1 MAKSYRAHGTGT
13 LVKRGKYWS
22 ARWMSKGKVYT
33 RTTGCAVKADAQKK
47 LEEFTKPFRET
58 TDLEVLENL
67 SARVRVAES
76 AVKETAN
83 KKVPPIRIKFLV
95 DVYKK
100 DVNSEPIKP
109 GTETYYESI
118 VNVFEE
124 AVKKQYAYEVTKEDV
139 EKYLTGL
146 KSRVG
151 ASRYNGA
158 LNSLRHMFDVAMK
171 ADYRIRRNPFDGFA
185 HMKGDK
191 LRTRRELTSEE
202 VKALIEAAYEAGDEM
217 GLLFEI
223 GAYTGLRRSDC
234 IRLSWSNVDFERKL
248 ISIIPVKTEKTGAW
262 ARIPL
267 HPKLAERFKAMK
279 RDPSGFILPKFHAM
293 GITKVKY
300 LICDVFKAAGVET
313 SRKDANG
320 KLKVIT
326 GFHALRHYFIS
337 QCVKSGIP
345 ISVVQKMVAHSSA
358 DMSLAY
364 THTFDKDLQ
373 LPDFDN
379 SHEKVVLEKKTV
391 EALNKARGVLTIDE
405 FIMKLL
411 EGKPTT
417 TAHIKT
423 QQEMELDKALD
434 ELFPA

>member
-1 MAKSYRAHGTGT
+1 MARAHGTGT
-13 LVKRGKYWS
+13 LIKRGKFYT
-22 ARWMSKGKVYT
+22 AKWMVKGKVYT
-33 RTTGCAVKADAQKK
+33 RATGCASKADAQKK

-67 SARVRVAES
+67 SARVRVAEN
-76 AVKETAN
+76 AVKAAKN
-83 KKVPPIRIKFLV
+83 KDIPPVRLKFLV

-109 GTETYYESI
+109 GTEAYYESI
-118 VNVFEE
+118 VNVFEQ
-124 AVKKQYAYEVTKEDV
+124 AVKKQYAYEVTKEDT
-139 EKYLTGL
+139 ERYLMGL

-151 ASRYNGA
+151 ASRYNGT
-158 LNSLRHMFDVAMK
+158 LNSLRHFFEVAIK
-171 ADYRIRRNPFDGFA
+171 VDYRIRRNPFDGFA

-202 VKALIEAAYEAGDEM
+202 VKALIKAAYEAGEEM

-223 GAYTGLRRSDC
+223 GVYTGLRRSDC
-234 IRLSWSNVDFERKL
+234 IRLSWSNVDFERNL

-262 ARIPL
+262 AMIPL
-267 HPKLAERFKAMK
+267 HPKLAERFKSLT
-279 RDPSGFILPKFHAM
+279 RDPSGFILPKFHCM
-293 GITKVKY
+293 GIAKVKY
-300 LICDVFKAAGVET
+300 LIGEVFKAAGVET

-326 GFHALRHYFIS
+326 GFHALRHFFIS
-337 QCVKSGIP
+337 QCVKEGIP
-345 ISVVQKMVAHSSA
+345 ISVVQRMVAHSSA

-364 THTFDKDLQ
+364 THVFNSDLR

-379 SHEKVVLEKKTV
+379 SHQKVVLEKKTV
-391 EALNKARGVLTIDE
+391 EALNKARGVLTMDE
-405 FIMKLL
+405 FIMRLI
-411 EGKPTT
+411 ESKPTT

-423 QQEMELDKALD
+423 QQDLELEAELDKMFG
-434 ELFPA
+434 E